1 MAIRKDY
8 HRDGDVL
15 SCMWQGIGDIAHIFA
30 NFTVE
35 STSKRSKWLII
46 SRFADMNYLHTL
58 FLCLFSNKEKVSPAV
73 ISS

>member
-35 STSKRSKWLII
+35 SISKRSKGADYQQVCRYEL
-46 SRFADMNYLHTL
+46 FAH
-58 FLCLFSNKEKVSPAV
+58 FIFVPF
-73 ISS
+73 